1 MKFNDLKISTR
12 LTLGFGLMA
21 LLIGL
26 MGTLSVVLA
35 RSADKAFHSIIDDRF
50 PKVLHLHVA
59 KEDVTGVELALTQM
73 LLDTSTENVQR
84 HQATI
89 NAKRQ
94 QITQL
99 FETLAQQITT
109 PKARQ
114 RWPRHCAH
122 AASTPLSYC
131 ATPNWW
137 PPAGWTKHGRS

>member
-35 RSADKAFHSIIDDRF
+35 SRADKAFHSIIDDRF

-73 LLDTSTENVQR
+73 LLDTSPENVQR

-94 QITQL
+94 
-99 FETLAQQITT
+99 T
-109 PKARQ
+109 PTD
-114 RWPRHCAH
+114 H
-122 AASTPLSYC
+122 AAVRDPLTADHHAPGQSR
-131 ATPNWW
+131 TVRN
-137 PPAGWTKHGRS
+137 PARTQ

>member
-35 RSADKAFHSIIDDRF
+35 SRADKAFHSIIDDRF

-73 LLDTSTENVQR
+73 LLDTCLLYTSPSPR
-84 HQATI
+84 D
-89 NAKRQ
+89 RQ
-94 QITQL
+94 KSRMPSS
-99 FETLAQQITT
+99 A
-109 PKARQ
+109 
-114 RWPRHCAH
+114 
-122 AASTPLSYC
+122 
-131 ATPNWW
+131 
-137 PPAGWTKHGRS
+137 